1 MKGALVYLDVCA
13 LSRPF
18 DDQSFLRIR
27 LGVRLILRSKLG
39 KMAVNEECP
48 EMLPAIA

>member
-1 MKGALVYLDVCA
+1 MLHDALHSYLEEIESAVHALEEVYM
-13 LSRPF
+13 
-18 DDQSFLRIR
+18 
-27 LGVRLILRSKLG
+27 GVRLILRSKLG